1 MFLNIDHCFS
11 RLFGFCCLLHEYTP
25 AFNACSLRICRPIE
39 SAAAIVIIVMP
50 DHQLFGRV
58 VDITSILPPP
68 LFFCDGHVVQDLRQV
83 YPLNWVISSCGTSR
97 LLPVLVSFISIIV
110 CVCARVGKVG
120 RCITYNNSGLS

>member
-25 AFNACSLRICRPIE
+25 AFNACSLYICRPMG
-39 SAAAIVIIVMP
+39 SAAAIVIVVMP

-58 VDITSILPPP
+58 VDITRILPPP

-83 YPLNWVISSCGTSR
+83 YPLNWVISSCGTSC
-97 LLPVLVSFISIIV
+97 LPVLVSFISIIM
-110 CVCARVGKVG
+110 CVCTRVGKVG
-120 RCITYNNSGLS
+120 RCKTYNNSGLS